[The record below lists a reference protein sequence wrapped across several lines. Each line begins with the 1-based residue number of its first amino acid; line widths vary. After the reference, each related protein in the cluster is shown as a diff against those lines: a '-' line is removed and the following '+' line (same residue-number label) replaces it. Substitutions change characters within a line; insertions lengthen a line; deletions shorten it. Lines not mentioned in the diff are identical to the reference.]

1 MGAFMVFWA
10 IGEGIIIYR
19 SVAKNHRPP
28 MPGELLASAG
38 IFALLALIAESP
50 SARPVAVALA
60 AGFDIAA
67 FMNLYPPVTGP
78 AAGPESGT
86 VPPPLHG
93 WHKPPAAPKPAAKAA

>member
-38 IFALLALIAESP
+38 IFALLALLAESQ
-50 SARPVAVALA
+50 SARPVAVTLA

-67 FMNLYPPVTGP
+67 FMNLFPPVTGP
-78 AAGPESGT
+78 APAQTSVPR
-86 VPPPLHG
+86 PPPLHG
-93 WHKPPAAPKPAAKAA
+93 WRKPGTQPAPGKA